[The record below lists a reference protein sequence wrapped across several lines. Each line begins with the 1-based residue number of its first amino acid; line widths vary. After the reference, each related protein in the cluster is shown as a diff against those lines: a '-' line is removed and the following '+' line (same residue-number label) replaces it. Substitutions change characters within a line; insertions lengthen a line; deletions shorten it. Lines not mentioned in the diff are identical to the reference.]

1 MRRLGSILIWS
12 AISAAFI
19 GPGTVTTAGAAGA
32 GFGLRLVWVVVVST
46 AVCLVLQE
54 ASARLTVAS
63 GLGLAGA
70 IRASFG
76 ATSGALVVVAVVF
89 GCAAFEAG
97 NILGAAAG
105 AALELTASSR
115 LLAAACGLVAGIILL
130 SRSPSRVARLMG
142 VLVAVMG
149 VAFLA
154 AAVGVAPRP
163 SALVTGLL
171 MPTVADGSATLVLG
185 LFGTTVVPYNLF
197 LGSRLAR
204 GQSLRQVRLGL
215 AVAVPFGGV
224 ITMAIVVVGT
234 ALDGPFSYQ
243 GLATAL
249 SDGLGAWAG
258 WLFSVG
264 LLTAGLSSA
273 VTAPLAAAVTVESY
287 RRSPGADESSRSQ
300 WPVMVWISVLLVGVG
315 FGVAGIPPV
324 PAIILAQ
331 AVNGALLPFVAVFLL
346 LAVNDRRLMGAEQL
360 GGTLSNSLLAFAV
373 LSSLTLG
380 VTAAVRS
387 VERSLHLSPMDE
399 RWIVVM
405 AFAVAA
411 ALAFP
416 VFRSAARRRGG
427 GGSQEQ

>member
-1 MRRLGSILIWS
+1 VSVRRLGSILAWS

-32 GFGLRLVWVVVVST
+32 GFDYRLLWVVVLST

-63 GLGLAGA
+63 GQGLAGA
-70 IRASFG
+70 IRSSFG
-76 ATSGALVVVAVVF
+76 SLPGALVVGAVVF

-105 AALELTASSR
+105 ASLALPVSSR
-115 LLAAACGLVAGIILL
+115 LLAAACGLVGGIVLM

-142 VLVAVMG
+142 ILVALMG

-154 AAVGVAPRP
+154 AAIGLNPGPTSLAGGLTPAVP
-163 SALVTGLL
+163 S
-171 MPTVADGSATLVLG
+171 GSAALVLG

-204 GQSLRQVRLGL
+204 GQTLGQVRFGLG
-215 AVAVPFGGV
+215 VAVPLGGV
-224 ITMAIVVVGT
+224 ITMAIVVVGS

-249 SDGLGAWAG
+249 SGSLGVWAG
-258 WLFSVG
+258 SLFSVG

-287 RRSPGADESSRSQ
+287 RHSPAADQDPKSQ
-300 WPVMVWISVLLVGVG
+300 RLAFVWMSVLAVGVA
-315 FGVAGIPPV
+315 FGVAGVPPI

-346 LAVNDRRLMGAEQL
+346 LAVNDRQLMGDEQL
-360 GGTLSNSLLAFAV
+360 GGALSNTLLALAV
-373 LSSLTLG
+373 LASLTLG
-380 VTAAVRS
+380 VTAAVRA
-387 VERSLHLSPMDE
+387 VERALNLAPTAEHWL
-399 RWIVVM
+399 VVI
-405 AFAVAA
+405 AA
-411 ALAFP
+411 GIAGVLAIP
-416 VFRSAARRRGG
+416 LARATARRRRGRH
-427 GGSQEQ
+427 